1 MMCSTINVLREKMF
15 CMIVKIIAEKKMI
28 KIKLK
33 VKKSRIQFRG
43 ESESGRALLYTEV
56 GRNFHILLFFIQYLI
71 KTLPFYE
78 WRSVNV
84 V

>member
-1 MMCSTINVLREKMF
+1 
-15 CMIVKIIAEKKMI
+15 MI

-56 GRNFHILLFFIQYLI
+56 GRKFDTVSFFIQYML
-71 KTLPFYE
+71 KTLPLYE
-78 WRSVNV
+78 WRSVDV

>member
-1 MMCSTINVLREKMF
+1 
-15 CMIVKIIAEKKMI
+15 MI

-33 VKKSRIQFRG
+33 VKKSRIQIWG
-43 ESESGRALLYTEV
+43 ESENGRALLYTEV
-56 GRNFHILLFFIQYLI
+56 GRNLHTVSFFIQYML
-71 KTLPFYE
+71 KTLPLYE